1 MTLVKWT
8 PRPMDIS
15 NDFDDMFRTVFH
27 SDWKNP
33 LKTKPNWKPEIDI
46 KESDNLFQIKADIP
60 GLTKKDIKVSLKGDQ
75 LTISG
80 ERKKISDNENDHYHY
95 RERSI
100 GNFKRSFNLPES
112 INKDKIQASF
122 KNGILSIELE
132 KHEEIVPKEMEISI
146 S

>member
-8 PRPMDIS
+8 PRPMNIS

-27 SDWKNP
+27 SDWKYP

-46 KESDNLFQIKADIP
+46 KESDNLFQINTDLP

-80 ERKKISDNENDHYHY
+80 ERKRISDNENDHYYY
-95 RERSI
+95 RERSV
-100 GNFKRSFNLPES
+100 GKFNRSFNLPES

>member
-8 PRPMDIS
+8 PKPVNIS
-15 NDFDDMFRTVFH
+15 NDFDDMFRTLFH

-33 LKTKPNWKPEIDI
+33 LNTKTNWKPEIDI

-95 RERSI
+95 RERSV
-100 GNFKRSFNLPES
+100 GKFHRSFNLPES

-132 KHEEIVPKEMEISI
+132 KHEEILPKEMEISI